1 MAGNGSAVHHSVVSK
16 VAAILRA
23 FRFNGALT
31 VTEIARVTGLPLST
45 AHRLVVELADRQ
57 MLARGEDGRYGLTWE
72 WPGTARDGR
81 PGSGS
86 QPGRRSTTSAP

>member
-1 MAGNGSAVHHSVVSK
+1 MASNGSAVHHSVVSK

-31 VTEIARVTGLPLST
+31 VTEIARVTDLPLST

-57 MLARGEDGRYGLTWE
+57 LLRRGDDGRYGLRAE
-72 WPGTARDGR
+72 AKS
-81 PGSGS
+81 SGDLVGDERAMWVS
-86 QPGRRSTTSAP
+86 GVVA